1 MEITPSPATQALLR
15 LAGFDTEF
23 PYVDR
28 AGLGA
33 RVSDVA
39 TAVGNAIHAAH
50 GREVYLG
57 AWPVDAAMVAAM
69 RAVLPEFLDHY
80 AGASLAHALVR
91 FGERDAAVIAALH
104 PWDRLGFDWRE
115 RGLSGADVDARI
127 QAAGFDALNAE
138 QRATVDG
145 WVADPLTAM
154 GQACNEVPQLLGERI
169 VYGTLR
175 SDDYTPAHDELF
187 TALVGALR
195 PPIDVNAVFQ
205 REDDGPRWV
214 SEGESVLMRADGQV
228 GTTTLPVLGPRDGAR
243 WIVEYELDG
252 AARSFEAA
260 MAGGTWM
267 DVPAVLAHVDALMRE
282 LGRPERVAQ
291 FAFSRDSGPEWG
303 FFALHDAATFAALA
317 RDLRWPLV
325 DPRDGASWSAAAAA

>member
-1 MEITPSPATQALLR
+1 MEITPSPATRALLR
-15 LAGFDTEF
+15 LAGFDTGRAWA
-23 PYVDR
+23 DR
-28 AGLGA
+28 ASLGGSVA
-33 RVSDVA
+33 DVA
-39 TAVGNAIHAAH
+39 TAVGNAIHATH
-50 GREVYLG
+50 GGEVHDG

-104 PWDRLGFDWRE
+104 PWDRLGFIWRE
-115 RGLSGADVDARI
+115 RGLAAADVDARI
-127 QAAGFDALNAE
+127 QAAGFDALTTD

-145 WVADPLTAM
+145 WLADPLSAL
-154 GQACNEVPQLLGERI
+154 GQACYEVPQLLGERM

-175 SDDYTPAHDELF
+175 SNDYTPAHDEFF

-195 PPIDVNAVFQ
+195 PPIDASGARQ

-214 SEGESVLMRADGQV
+214 VAGESALLRSDGRL
-228 GTTTLPVLGPRDGAR
+228 GSTLPVLAPRDGAR

-252 AARSFEAA
+252 ATRSFEAS
-260 MAGGTWM
+260 MVGGTWM

-291 FAFSRDSGPEWG
+291 FAVGRGSAPEWA
-303 FFALHDAATFAALA
+303 FFALHDAAAFAALA
-317 RDLRWPLV
+317 RELCWPLV
-325 DPRDGASWSAAAAA
+325 DAQEVVSWSAAAPA